1 MTGHLTAI
9 QQRMLAAGEVAQDP
23 DLEVLHLEIEMPVG
37 LDPERLY
44 RAWNDACARHEIL
57 RTELLSGQ
65 AVRSP
70 ELVAVRDGE
79 RGALGSLIGAD
90 RAPHRLTWS
99 PRSDGTGVWTWTV
112 HHAVA
117 DTRTI
122 ELVACEAFTRYAGI
136 AAPLRSSGS
145 YAEVVGALSVELPGD
160 ATARF
165 WSDALA
171 AHRSRIAVPARTRG
185 HHISRAWQQGMLE
198 GNDSGVMTSTLVLA
212 AAALLAAEITGERTV
227 VIGNVYDQRHILPP
241 DRQDVAGPLI
251 SVLPLRI
258 PVDRET
264 RVDQFLRQ
272 VREIDL
278 AARQH
283 VRAAPPDNAPGDWV
297 VCVNYQPRDWRGR
310 IRDTV
315 RDALGAAPRR
325 IDLVRRSALPLVF
338 DVDAEDNLACR
349 LDTWSALY
357 GGERLADLALRMSDL
372 LRALVRPGQ
381 SLVGDLA
388 RASVAFG
395 PQRPVPAVGVH
406 ELVGEVVTRTPD
418 APALSFEGQ
427 TISYRQLDE
436 WSGRLA
442 AVLQAH
448 GARPGAR
455 VALCLPRGIDVF
467 VALLAVVRCG
477 AAYVPL
483 DPEYPRKRL
492 DYVLADT
499 SALFV
504 VTNSDLASSFPGSR
518 TVELDRIVTSSER
531 AVRTTVT
538 PDDVA
543 YVIHTSGSTG
553 RPKGVEVTH
562 GSLVNLAFAQR
573 DAFGVMPDDRVLQ
586 FASLCFDASVSEV
599 FVTWAAGACLVVAP
613 SDGRV
618 GDGLQST
625 LSRDGVTLATLPPT
639 ALSDLDPAANPGL
652 RTLVT
657 AGEPCPRWLVD
668 RWGAG
673 RRLINAYG
681 PTEAAVCSTTA
692 ELSPGDEVVIGR
704 PIANVAVYILDE
716 RAQPVSIGAIGEIYI
731 GGAGVARG
739 YLGRPELTDERFVR
753 DPFGG
758 GRMYRTGDMAR
769 MRVDGTTE
777 FLGRND
783 EQVKIRGHRIELGE
797 LESLL
802 VEHPAVNAAVAVIVD
817 HQLFAYV
824 VPAVPDGLRE
834 WTAGSVPAHLVPAV
848 LLPLSQIPVGP
859 SGKVDRLKLAAAA
872 AQHPRV
878 AQGSAPRTPLEARI
892 AQVWA
897 EVLGLDR
904 VGVDDNFFDLGGSSL
919 EAARIL
925 ARCRAEGVFA
935 SPLMASTVAEQAAS
949 RGQTSRPQPSIPIR
963 YRPTGNDGLEQG
975 I

>member
-1 MTGHLTAI
+1 MTGHLTAL

-23 DLEVLHLEIEMPVG
+23 ELEVLHLEIEMPVG

-44 RAWNDACARHEIL
+44 RAWNSACARHEIL
-57 RTELLSGQ
+57 RTEMLSGQ
-65 AVRSP
+65 AARPP
-70 ELVAVRDGE
+70 ELVTIRDGE
-79 RGALGSLIGAD
+79 RATLSPLIGAD
-90 RAPHRLTWS
+90 RAPYRITWS
-99 PRSDGTGVWTWTV
+99 PRSDGTSVWTWTV

-122 ELVACEAFTRYAGI
+122 ELVACEAFARYAGTV
-136 AAPLRSSGS
+136 APLPSSGS
-145 YAEVVGALSVELPGD
+145 YADAVEALTAELSGD
-160 ATARF
+160 ATACF

-171 AHRSRIAVPARTRG
+171 AHHSRITVPALMRG
-185 HHISRAWQQGMLE
+185 HRISQAWQQDMLE
-198 GNDSGVMTSTLVLA
+198 GNDGGAKTSTLVLA
-212 AAALLAAEITGERTV
+212 SAALLAAEITGERTV
-227 VIGNVYDQRHILPP
+227 VIGNVYDQRRILPP
-241 DRQDVAGPLI
+241 NLQDVAGPLI
-251 SVLPLRI
+251 SVLPLCI
-258 PVDRET
+258 PVDPET
-264 RVDQFLRQ
+264 RIDQFLHQ
-272 VREIDL
+272 VRGIDL

-283 VRAAPPDNAPGDWV
+283 LRAEPPDNAPGDWV
-297 VCVNYQPRDWRGR
+297 ICVNYQPLDWRGR
-310 IRDTV
+310 ICESI
-315 RDALGAAPRR
+315 RDALGATPGR
-325 IDLVRRSALPLVF
+325 IELVRRSALPLVL
-338 DVDAEDNLACR
+338 DVDAAEGFACR
-349 LDTWSALY
+349 LDTWSELY
-357 GGERLADLALRMSDL
+357 GVERVSDLALRASDL
-372 LRALVRPGQ
+372 LRALVQPVAN
-381 SLVGDLA
+381 LVGDLA
-388 RASVAFG
+388 RTSVAFG
-395 PQRPVPAVGVH
+395 PQRFVPAVGVH
-406 ELVGEVVTRTPD
+406 ELIGEVVTRTPD

-436 WSGRLA
+436 RSGRLA
-442 AVLQAH
+442 AVLQRH

-467 VALLAVVRCG
+467 VALLAVIRCG

-499 SALFV
+499 SASFV
-504 VTNSDLASSFPGSR
+504 VTSSGLASLFPDSR
-518 TVELDRIVTSSER
+518 TVEVDRIVTSSEL

-562 GSLVNLAFAQR
+562 GSLVNLVFAQR
-573 DAFGVMPDDRVLQ
+573 DAFGVTPDDRVLQ
-586 FASLCFDASVSEV
+586 FASLSFDASVSEV

-625 LSRDGVTLATLPPT
+625 LSRYGVTLATLPPT

-652 RTLVT
+652 STLIT

-681 PTEAAVCSTTA
+681 PTEATVCATTA
-692 ELSPGDEVVIGR
+692 ELSPGDDVVIGR
-704 PIANVAVYILDE
+704 PIANVAVYVLDE
-716 RAQPVSIGAIGEIYI
+716 QARPVSIGAIGEIYI
-731 GGAGVARG
+731 GGDGVARG
-739 YLGRPELTDERFVR
+739 YLGRPALTDERFVR

-783 EQVKIRGHRIELGE
+783 DQVKIRGHRIELGE

-802 VEHPAVNAAVAVIVD
+802 AEHPAVTVAVAVIVNQ
-817 HQLFAYV
+817 QLFAYV
-824 VPAVPDGLRE
+824 VPVVPEGLSE
-834 WTAGSVPAHLVPAV
+834 WIAGSVPAHLVPAA
-848 LLPLSQIPVGP
+848 LLPLSQVPVGP

-872 AQHPRV
+872 QHPRV
-878 AQGSAPRTPLEARI
+878 AQGLAPRTPLEARL

-925 ARCRAEGVFA
+925 ARCRAEGAFD
-935 SPLMASTVAEQAAS
+935 SPLMATTVAEQAKS
-949 RGQTSRPQPSIPIR
+949 RRQTPRSQSSLPMRNRQ
-963 YRPTGNDGLEQG
+963 TGNGGLEQG
-975 I
+975 V